1 MPEKKEDEQLVKAQA
16 FLKEYGEL
24 VERHQ
29 MDFATY
35 PMFVPDG
42 AGGFKIRIQSTP
54 VNLPPKEEAPVESTF
69 MEKE

>member
-1 MPEKKEDEQLVKAQA
+1 MEKKEQDEQLAKAQA
-16 FLKEYGEL
+16 FLKDYGEL
-24 VERHQ
+24 VEKHQ

-54 VNLPPKEEAPVESTF
+54 VNLPPKEETPVESTF